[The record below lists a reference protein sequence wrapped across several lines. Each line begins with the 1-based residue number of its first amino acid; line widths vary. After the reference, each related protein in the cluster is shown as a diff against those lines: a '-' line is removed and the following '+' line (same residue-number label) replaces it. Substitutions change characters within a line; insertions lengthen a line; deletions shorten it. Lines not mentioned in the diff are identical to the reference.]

1 MTRAS
6 KFLNNYFLPKIGK
19 KNIKSLKKKDL
30 IDSGIID
37 SLDIV
42 TLSVMIKKSFNID
55 LPINSQKSINVF
67 KSYNSLLNA
76 IKKNEK

>member
-1 MTRAS
+1 MTKAS
-6 KFLNNYFLPKIGK
+6 KFLNNYFLSKIGK
-19 KNIKSLKKKDL
+19 QNLKSLKKKDL

-42 TLSVMIKKSFNID
+42 TLSVIIKKSFNID
-55 LPINSQKSINVF
+55 LSINSQKSINVF

>member
-1 MTRAS
+1 MTKAS
-6 KFLNNYFLPKIGK
+6 KFLNNYFLSKIGK
-19 KNIKSLKKKDL
+19 QNLKSLKKKDL

-42 TLSVMIKKSFNID
+42 TLSVIIKKSFNID
-55 LPINSQKSINVF
+55 LSINSQKSINVF
-67 KSYNSLLNA
+67 KSYHSLLNA

>member
-1 MTRAS
+1 MTKFS
-6 KFLNNYFLPKIGK
+6 KFLNNYFSSKIGK
-19 KNIKSLKKKDL
+19 KNLKSLKKKDL

-42 TLSVMIKKSFNID
+42 TLSVMVKKKFNID
-55 LPINSQKSINVF
+55 LQFNNQKSINVF
-67 KSYNSLLNA
+67 KSYNSILNA

>member
-19 KNIKSLKKKDL
+19 KNLKSLKKKDL

>member
-1 MTRAS
+1 MNQAS
-6 KFLNNYFLPKIGK
+6 KFLNNYFFSKIGK
-19 KNIKSLKKKDL
+19 QNLKSLKKKDL

-42 TLSVMIKKSFNID
+42 TLSVMVKKKFNIE
-55 LPINSQKSINVF
+55 LQFNNQKSINVF
-67 KSYNSLLNA
+67 KSYNAILNA